1 MMEGVRHM
9 LLLLSFILLFF
20 YGLLASL
27 TYVSIQTQIDKMEV
41 LEEQYIQLEDSG
53 SIPYAFKQRYTR
65 EYTIYEKLQT
75 RMQSFWMKWIFQFPE
90 FKSP

>member
-1 MMEGVRHM
+1 MEGIRNM

-20 YGLLASL
+20 YGLLAGL

-41 LEEQYIQLEDSG
+41 LEEQYNELEEAG
-53 SIPYAFKQRYTR
+53 TIPYAFKQSYIR
-65 EYTIYEKLQT
+65 EYTTYERLQS
-75 RMQSFWMKWIFQFPE
+75 RVQSFWMKWIFDLPE

>member
-1 MMEGVRHM
+1 MVEGIRHM

-20 YGLLASL
+20 YGLLAGL
-27 TYVSIQTQIDKMEV
+27 TFVSIQTQIDKMEV
-41 LEEQYIQLEDSG
+41 LEEQYIQLEESG
-53 SIPYAFKQRYTR
+53 SIPYAFKQSYAR

>member
-1 MMEGVRHM
+1 MEGIRHI

-41 LEEQYIQLEDSG
+41 LEEQYKQLEDSG
-53 SIPYAFKQRYTR
+53 SVPYAFKQSYTR
-65 EYTIYEKLQT
+65 EHTIYEKLQT
-75 RMQSFWMKWIFQFPE
+75 RLQSFWMKWIFQFPE